1 MNIVKTEKDR
11 IKILDPKTGGIKLNL
26 PVGGETAGT
35 AIIQGD
41 SVIVPVRDGQNIRTK
56 VYDVRTGNLKVN
68 IP

>member
-11 IKILDPKTGGIKLNL
+11 IKILDAITGGIKLNL

-35 AIIQGD
+35 AMLQGD

-56 VYDVRTGNLKVN
+56 IYDVRTGNLKVN

>member
-11 IKILDPKTGGIKLNL
+11 IKIYDAKTGNLKLSL

-35 AIIQGD
+35 AMIQGD

-56 VYDVRTGNLKVN
+56 VYDARTGNLKIN